1 MTPSISLTLSKKK
14 RKSVVGQSQ
23 THYIYITWIQREKNK
38 PWELHVMVVVR
49 ADCSNWLRGYSGL
62 SWPFFFTDKP
72 KYWDNISDKHSQYP
86 YTSWWQVH
94 IFSMFGFSYVFGTG
108 EGFAQGH
115 QYCGVSPSVG
125 GDPLLGMQ
133 VFRVGGYWEGSKISM
148 YAWKLFYLLRLVQRK
163 CPIQR
168 EYSFWPVYCYINILY
183 DILLC

>member
-49 ADCSNWLRGYSGL
+49 ADCSNWLRGYGGL
-62 SWPFFFTDKP
+62 SWPFFFHREAQILGQYLRQTPSIPLDKLMTGT
-72 KYWDNISDKHSQYP
+72 YIQ
-86 YTSWWQVH
+86 QVW
-94 IFSMFGFSYVFGTG
+94 IFLCVWYRAGFCTG
-108 EGFAQGH
+108 SSVLW
-115 QYCGVSPSVG
+115 GV
-125 GDPLLGMQ
+125 PLLGVQ
-133 VFRVGGYWEGSKISM
+133 VFRVGGYWEGSKIKM
-148 YAWKLFYLLRLVQRK
+148 YVWKLFYLLRLVQRK
-163 CPIQR
+163 RPIQI